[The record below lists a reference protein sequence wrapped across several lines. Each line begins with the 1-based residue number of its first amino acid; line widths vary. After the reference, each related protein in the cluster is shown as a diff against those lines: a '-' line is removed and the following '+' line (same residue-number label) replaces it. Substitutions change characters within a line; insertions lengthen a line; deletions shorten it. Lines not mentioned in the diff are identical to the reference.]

1 MITIDECE
9 KALEKQFKRIDD
21 IAFYNA
27 NKVLRAFQEHHIS
40 TQHFQA
46 TSGYGYDDIGRDN
59 LGKIFAT
66 AFGAEKAIV
75 SPLVTCG

>member
-1 MITIDECE
+1 MITIEECE
-9 KALEKQFKRIDD
+9 KSLKKQFKRIDD

-46 TSGYGYDDIGRDN
+46 TSGYGYDDIGREN

-66 AFGAEKAIV
+66 AFPFKA
-75 SPLVTCG
+75 SAARP